1 MTLGLDID
9 GVVADF
15 ITPFLRLLPARS
27 GGAPIDPASIIDP
40 NFMQHPFLTR
50 ELIFEC
56 METVSYDPEFWSAM
70 TPLSPK
76 ATTPTRMLAGW
87 RETNPR
93 AAALAASIRVG
104 RRSVAPMLVQIS
116 QEHDVVFITH
126 RWVRDTY
133 DIHRITCDWL
143 RRHGLTRPVVHFTQ
157 EKKSALIRK
166 LGIEIFVDD
175 RHENCQDAAIETDAV
190 VLMPHRQ
197 YNQAFD
203 HPKVRRIR
211 EFDEVWDHLK

>member
-1 MTLGLDID
+1 VAAVTLGLDID

-15 ITPFLRLLPARS
+15 ITPFLRLLQARS

-70 TPLSPK
+70 TPLLSS
-76 ATTPTRMLAGW
+76 AQWQRLDQLS
-87 RETNPR
+87 RD
-93 AAALAASIRVG
+93 
-104 RRSVAPMLVQIS
+104 
-116 QEHDVVFITH
+116 HDVVFITH

-166 LGIEIFVDD
+166 LGIELFVDD
-175 RHENCQDAAIETDAV
+175 RHENCHDAAAETDAV
-190 VLMPHRQ
+190 VLMPHRP

>member
-1 MTLGLDID
+1 VAAVTLGLDID

-15 ITPFLRLLPARS
+15 ITPFLKLLQARS
-27 GGAPIDPASIIDP
+27 GSGPIDPASITDP
-40 NFMQHPFLTR
+40 NFTRHPFLTR

-56 METVSYDPEFWSAM
+56 METASYDPEFWRAM
-70 TPLSPK
+70 TPLLSSDQWL
-76 ATTPTRMLAGW
+76 TLDR
-87 RETNPR
+87 
-93 AAALAASIRVG
+93 
-104 RRSVAPMLVQIS
+104 IS
-116 QEHDVVFITH
+116 QAHDVLFITH

-166 LGIEIFVDD
+166 LGIELFVDD
-175 RHENCQDAAIETDAV
+175 RHENCEDVAGETDAV
-190 VLMPHRQ
+190 VLMPHRP
-197 YNQAFD
+197 YNQAFS

-211 EFDEVWDHLK
+211 KFDEVWDHVK